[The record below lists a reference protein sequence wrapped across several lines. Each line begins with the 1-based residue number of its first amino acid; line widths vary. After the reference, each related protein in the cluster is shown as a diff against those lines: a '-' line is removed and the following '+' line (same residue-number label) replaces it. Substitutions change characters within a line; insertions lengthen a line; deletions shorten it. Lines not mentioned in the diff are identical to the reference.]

1 MKLLVA
7 LDRTSKDAEVVVP
20 TVKLAKATGAEVVLL
35 HVISPWV
42 DTAFA
47 EADTPEGRLQEVLAA
62 SHAYLGQMAAQFNGI
77 PVTERVEALHWPPGE
92 GSEEVAEAI
101 ARVARDFGADLVVV
115 ASKHAA
121 DVLGVIMGS
130 TARAV
135 LGLSPCPVVVVRPPT
150 AALHQPCTSAT

>member
-7 LDRTSKDAEVVVP
+7 LDRSPKDAAVVAP
-20 TVKLAKATGAEVVLL
+20 TVKLARAANAEVVLL

-42 DTAFA
+42 ETAFA
-47 EADTPEGRLQEVLAA
+47 EADTPEGRLQEVTAA
-62 SHAYLGQMAAQFNGI
+62 SEAHLERMAAQFTGI
-77 PVTERVEALHWPPGE
+77 PVTVRVEALRWPPGE

-101 ARVARDFGADLVVV
+101 ARVARDCAADLVVV

-121 DVLGVIMGS
+121 DVVGLIIGS

-135 LGLSPCPVVVVRPPT
+135 LRLSPCPVVVVRPPT
-150 AALHQPCTSAT
+150 ATLHQPCTSAT